1 MMTPRCPKC
10 ESMSFEIGPIKI
22 KNARFAHNAIVCAMC
37 GCVVGIEE
45 HLSMMYMLSKIAE
58 KLGVDFN
65 R

>member
-1 MMTPRCPKC
+1 
-10 ESMSFEIGPIKI
+10 MSFEIGPIKI